1 MQFDYSARDSAGA
14 SHQGKLE
21 ALDATAALA
30 ELQKQGLTPIRLD
43 AQAAPVRSARS
54 MRAKSIT
61 IADQTVLLRELATL
75 LGAGVSLGDALPSLA
90 DAYGGQALGLPLAAM
105 DAEVRGGGRL
115 SDALRIPALRMPV
128 FVIALT
134 QAGEASGEIARS
146 LEDAAEQM
154 ELARKAGEDLRS
166 ALIYPSVLVSAG
178 SLAVFFIFVGVVPRF
193 ANLIK
198 GSRQVPELSRLVI
211 ESGVFVRGHLLESAL
226 LLAAVLG
233 SAAFALGRPRTRH
246 WLLQRMQAVP
256 AVGPW
261 LIQGEIGRWATVLG
275 ALLNNRVPIVTAM
288 ELAQGVLR
296 LDALRS
302 GLERATRGL
311 QQGQA
316 LSAGLETQAWFPR
329 TRLNLIR
336 VGERSGELPR
346 MLIALGHSQ
355 RDAAALLQRRMLGL
369 IEPIAILFI
378 GAVIGVVMVA
388 VMMAITSFDTLV
400 S

>member
-1 MQFDYSARDSAGA
+1 
-14 SHQGKLE
+14 
-21 ALDATAALA
+21 
-30 ELQKQGLTPIRLD
+30 
-43 AQAAPVRSARS
+43 
-54 MRAKSIT
+54 
-61 IADQTVLLRELATL
+61 
-75 LGAGVSLGDALPSLA
+75 
-90 DAYGGQALGLPLAAM
+90 
-105 DAEVRGGGRL
+105 
-115 SDALRIPALRMPV
+115 
-128 FVIALT
+128 
-134 QAGEASGEIARS
+134 
-146 LEDAAEQM
+146 
-154 ELARKAGEDLRS
+154 
-166 ALIYPSVLVSAG
+166 
-178 SLAVFFIFVGVVPRF
+178 
-193 ANLIK
+193 
-198 GSRQVPELSRLVI
+198 
-211 ESGVFVRGHLLESAL
+211 
-226 LLAAVLG
+226 
-233 SAAFALGRPRTRH
+233 
-246 WLLQRMQAVP
+246 MQAVP